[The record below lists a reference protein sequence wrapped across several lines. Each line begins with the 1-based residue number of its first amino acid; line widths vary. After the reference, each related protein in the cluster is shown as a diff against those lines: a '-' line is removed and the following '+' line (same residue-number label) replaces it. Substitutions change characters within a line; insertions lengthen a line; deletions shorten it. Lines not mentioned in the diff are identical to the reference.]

1 MKKTKLRK
9 PISIKDC
16 RIFTPEEIEFHKWKI
31 DYLFR
36 LGLCTMYDGVT
47 TDKEI
52 KLQIEIFGSDLNY
65 ALAESKAIELINNG
79 QNVTKE
85 IEDKLIKY
93 KEALNS
99 LE

>member
-16 RIFTPEEIEFHKWKI
+16 RTFTPEEIEFHKWKI

-52 KLQIEIFGSDLNY
+52 K
-65 ALAESKAIELINNG
+65 
-79 QNVTKE
+79 
-85 IEDKLIKY
+85 Y
-93 KEALNS
+93 K
-99 LE
+99 